1 MERNHDYWIYLSCK
15 DSLAYNPQ
23 NKSNKFTV
31 RLPEVL
37 RFSEKWE
44 VALTDLTYLSDFTVQ
59 KKPTFLVIH
68 SNICDDSIINGEK
81 ISILQK
87 IFIGEKTGKLEHGDI
102 SNLKYI
108 RVKVNEISSIE
119 IDIKTEEGDY
129 CPFKENTF
137 WCTLYFRKLQ

>member
-59 KKPTFLVIH
+59 KNLLFL
-68 SNICDDSIINGEK
+68 
-81 ISILQK
+81 L
-87 IFIGEKTGKLEHGDI
+87 
-102 SNLKYI
+102 YI
-108 RVKVNEISSIE
+108 QTYVMTV
-119 IDIKTEEGDY
+119 
-129 CPFKENTF
+129 
-137 WCTLYFRKLQ
+137 